1 MANDT
6 GAFGLRPIRMAD
18 GTPWNGAVEKCYI
31 SSSYNVA
38 LYVGTPVLLS
48 PTLAEKDATGEHQT
62 VNIAVVNSGIW
73 YGVIV
78 GFEPNPNNLS
88 LQYSPASTEGY
99 CYVAKGP
106 DVVYLI
112 RGDGGGTLTKTVPGE
127 NAQAIATSAGSTS
140 TGLSGW
146 HLDEGTTTAPTT
158 TQTLPMTIL
167 RVHQAADNTLGANAL
182 YEVRLTTQR
191 LAAGDTLGITAA

>member
-1 MANDT
+1 MANPT
-6 GAFGLRPIRMAD
+6 GAFGLKPIRMAD

-31 SSSYNVA
+31 SSSYGTA

-48 PTLAEKDATGEHQT
+48 PTAAEKDTTGHAQT
-62 VNIAVVNSGIW
+62 VNIAGVASGIW

-78 GFEPNPNNLS
+78 GFEPNPDNLS
-88 LQYSPASTEGY
+88 QLYNPASTERY

-112 RGDGGGTLTKTVPGE
+112 RGDGAAALTKLVPGQ
-127 NAQAIATSAGSTS
+127 NAAAVATSAGSTT

-146 HLDEGTTTAPTT
+146 HLDEGTGTAPTT

-167 RVHQAADNTLGANAL
+167 RVYDDPQNELGANML